1 MDYINLIFQSN
12 NIHFIKNTFIFI
24 WCSICVTV
32 KDEMPFN
39 NIEKL
44 KIALGNDDLFV
55 TFIEPTI
62 PIS

>member
-1 MDYINLIFQSN
+1 MCYGKGRNAYPYS
-12 NIHFIKNTFIFI
+12 
-24 WCSICVTV
+24 
-32 KDEMPFN
+32 

-44 KIALGNDDLFV
+44 KITLGNDDLFV